1 MKLINLVLILFAII
15 SIKSEDSL
23 NSYSINTFI
32 KYLKDNKLFEIIKS
46 IKMAYGPDVAII
58 TCEELN
64 KSMKGYCQRLILE
77 HLNELSISSKE
88 AYESMPSN
96 NTFNKKIISRKS
108 LGFIKNSNRMPYII
122 KYLNEKYNPEKSL
135 LIYKNIIEKYDEFF
149 KGKKI

>member
-1 MKLINLVLILFAII
+1 MKLITLVLILFAII

-64 KSMKGYCQRLILE
+64 KNMNGICKRLVLE
-77 HLNELSISSKE
+77 HLPELSISSKE
-88 AYESMPSN
+88 AYESILK
-96 NTFNKKIISRKS
+96 F
-108 LGFIKNSNRMPYII
+108 
-122 KYLNEKYNPEKSL
+122 
-135 LIYKNIIEKYDEFF
+135 
-149 KGKKI
+149 